1 VIDTAGDPHVVIMEA
16 IFRVKPRRMSAI
28 EQRATPA
35 AINGL
40 RRPKRDLEL
49 SAMTPARQ
57 SATGGGMAERRL
69 VEQTDEGLDD

>member
-1 VIDTAGDPHVVIMEA
+1 
-16 IFRVKPRRMSAI
+16 MSAI

-57 SATGGGMAERRL
+57 SATGGGMVEGTL
-69 VEQTDEGLDD
+69 GEQTDEGLDD